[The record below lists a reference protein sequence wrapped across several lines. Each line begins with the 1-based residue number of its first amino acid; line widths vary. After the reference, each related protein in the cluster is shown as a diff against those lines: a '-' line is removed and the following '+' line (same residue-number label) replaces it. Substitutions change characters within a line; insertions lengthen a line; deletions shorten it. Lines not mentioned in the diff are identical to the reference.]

1 MFSSIINLKF
11 PSTAEA
17 KIAASHF
24 SEILGS
30 KISHYDYLGIQIT
43 IGKSGELSVC
53 VRFDDAT
60 RLKKFEN
67 DVSGLLSDIKKS
79 FIYKEEKYSVAY
91 GNMVGLLIEAI
102 KEQQKQIEELK
113 SNIEESK

>member
-53 VRFDDAT
+53 VRFDEAT
-60 RLKKFEN
+60 RLKNLKTMFLVCFQILKN
-67 DVSGLLSDIKKS
+67 PLFIKKKNTQVCAS
-79 FIYKEEKYSVAY
+79 IALNGKHK
-91 GNMVGLLIEAI
+91 I
-102 KEQQKQIEELK
+102 QQ
-113 SNIEESK
+113 

>member
-53 VRFDDAT
+53 VRFDEAHGSKDSRRCCRFAF
-60 RLKKFEN
+60 RYKKI
-67 DVSGLLSDIKKS
+67 LYL
-79 FIYKEEKYSVAY
+79 
-91 GNMVGLLIEAI
+91 
-102 KEQQKQIEELK
+102 
-113 SNIEESK
+113 

>member
-30 KISHYDYLGIQIT
+30 KISYYDYLGIQIT
-43 IGKSGELSVC
+43 IGKSGELSVG
-53 VRFDDAT
+53 VRFDEVV

-67 DVSGLLSDIKKS
+67 DIPGLLSDIKKS
-79 FIYKEEKYSVAY
+79 FIYKEEKYSGVCIY
-91 GNMVGLLIEAI
+91 SFEREA
-102 KEQQKQIEELK
+102 QN
-113 SNIEESK
+113 SVVNISTGETVN

>member
-53 VRFDDAT
+53 VRFDEAT

-67 DVSGLLSDIKKS
+67 DVAGLLSDIKKS
-79 FIYKEEKYSVAY
+79 FIYKEEKYSGVCIY
-91 GNMVGLLIEAI
+91 SFEREA
-102 KEQQKQIEELK
+102 QN
-113 SNIEESK
+113 SSVNISTGKIVN

>member
-53 VRFDDAT
+53 VRFDEAT

-79 FIYKEEKYSVAY
+79 LFIKKKNTQVCASSFER
-91 GNMVGLLIEAI
+91 EA
-102 KEQQKQIEELK
+102 QN
-113 SNIEESK
+113 SAVNISTGKTVN

>member
-43 IGKSGELSVC
+43 IGKSGEL
-53 VRFDDAT
+53 
-60 RLKKFEN
+60 
-67 DVSGLLSDIKKS
+67 
-79 FIYKEEKYSVAY
+79 
-91 GNMVGLLIEAI
+91 
-102 KEQQKQIEELK
+102 
-113 SNIEESK
+113 